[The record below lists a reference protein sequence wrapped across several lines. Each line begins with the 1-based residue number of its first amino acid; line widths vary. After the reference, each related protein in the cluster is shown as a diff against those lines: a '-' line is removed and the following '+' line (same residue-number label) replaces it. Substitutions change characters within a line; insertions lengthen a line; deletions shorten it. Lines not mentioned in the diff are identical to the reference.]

1 MAYVSLYRKYRPHR
15 FSDVVGQN
23 IIVEILKNSIVENKI
38 GHAYIFSGPRG
49 TGKTSVAKI
58 FAKAVNCLNNNK
70 GDVCEKCDVC
80 TNNQA
85 EEIDIVEIDAASNNG
100 VDEIR
105 EIRSNAKLLPSTYK
119 YKVYIVDEVH
129 MLSTSA
135 FNALLKTLEEPPS
148 HVIFILATTEFNKIP
163 VTVVS
168 RCQKFDFKKI
178 KNKDIIERLKYILKE
193 ENKELDDEIVEF
205 LAKLSDGGLRDA
217 INLLDQVLSLN
228 KEKITLED
236 VYKITGYV
244 NDDKIFDL
252 LEQMFAGNIN
262 NTLKLVEEY
271 AEEDKN
277 YAFLCNKVIDVLKDI
292 LIHNNVNNYFS
303 RKYEEKLD
311 TFSKIDVDKIIKVLE
326 IMIELRNE
334 FKKSNDQRI
343 LMEVYLL
350 KALLLFDINVDNKE
364 EIKETDAKEI
374 EEKEPN
380 IKADVNSI
388 TDKNTTENKEIKEP
402 VKEIPKNN
410 SSETSDEL
418 KNIKIN
424 NAFYGANKELKMEFI
439 DKFDGIGDY
448 LSNKEYTSIINLLQK
463 STPEVV
469 SDKNIIFTFK
479 KEIDSN
485 LFNINIEE
493 IQKLLKLIY
502 KKKYSVIAISE
513 EEWKKLKNEYIQNIK
528 NNVKYEYIEEK
539 IKKKTKVSELQ
550 TSVESIFGEEYVKE
564 EWY

>member
-564 EWY
+564 E